1 MHTAIIARAVEAPS
15 FGWLDGGQSGSKT
28 SQNETWFQQ
37 LARTRFVP
45 NRPLISA
52 PARRAAHV
60 CREFGSTCIE
70 TCSSVTD
77 MRQKRVKLT
86 FRLPFSV
93 KGVSRTL
100 PAGDY
105 ELVPDHELTA
115 EFYLPAYRPVVALI
129 HIPSQAHRSSSFVKA
144 SVDLA
149 DILASHRQDQHH
161 AATLAERG

>member
-1 MHTAIIARAVEAPS
+1 M
-15 FGWLDGGQSGSKT
+15 
-28 SQNETWFQQ
+28 
-37 LARTRFVP
+37 FVA
-45 NRPLISA
+45 NL
-52 PARRAAHV
+52 
-60 CREFGSTCIE
+60 GSTCIE
-70 TCSSVTD
+70 TCSSVNV

-86 FRLPFSV
+86 FSRPFWV

>member
-1 MHTAIIARAVEAPS
+1 M
-15 FGWLDGGQSGSKT
+15 F
-28 SQNETWFQQ
+28 
-37 LARTRFVP
+37 
-45 NRPLISA
+45 
-52 PARRAAHV
+52 

-70 TCSSVTD
+70 TCSSVTV

-86 FRLPFSV
+86 FRRPFWV

-105 ELVPDHELTA
+105 ELVPDQELTG

-129 HIPSQAHRSSSFVKA
+129 HIPSQAHRCSSFVKA

-149 DILASHRQDQHH
+149 DILASHRLDQRR
-161 AATLAERG
+161 AATPAERG